1 MMFLESSEYNLFS
14 LWLDNVNLV
23 GLNVF
28 VQLSKKKLECLNFT
42 LNKHA
47 ANDSNDETCYFPY
60 GKWKL
65 YSNNNKNVN
74 KWESL

>member
-1 MMFLESSEYNLFS
+1 MMFLESSEFNLFS

-47 ANDSNDETCYFPY
+47 AKDSNDETCDFPQR
-60 GKWKL
+60 KWNL
-65 YSNNNKNVN
+65 YLNNNRNVN
-74 KWESL
+74 KWKLL

>member
-1 MMFLESSEYNLFS
+1 MMFLESSEYDLFS
-14 LWLDNVNLV
+14 LCLYNVNLV

-28 VQLSKKKLECLNFT
+28 VQLGKKLECLNFT

-47 ANDSNDETCYFPY
+47 AKDSNDETCDFPY
-60 GKWKL
+60 RKWKL

-74 KWESL
+74 KWKLL